1 MTSKRLAFVGEA
13 RGTDEDHASKKAGKP
28 MPLVGAS
35 GRLFNSLLSSIGLV
49 REIVLSKGSAVAI
62 KQPSNILVTNVFN
75 EHPKGNKIGEL
86 MVGKK
91 LGDLGWPALERGKY
105 LDPER
110 KHHIERLFD
119 ELRRFKPDVIVAMGN
134 TPLWALCKVTGIMA
148 RRGCYHQ
155 ADIPGITKA
164 VPVIPTIHP
173 AFILRK
179 MVWMPLAMS
188 DFQKAAKLA
197 EGRLKLAKPKFI
209 AEPTI
214 TDVRKLLT
222 LKGPLAVDIETL
234 PAFRAITC
242 VGVGDTTLSVCVPF
256 VDNRKPGRNY
266 WPTLELE
273 CEAWSILQRVL
284 ENPRTAKILQV
295 AGYDCTWLREIAGV
309 EVRGAIWDTRLGHHA
324 LWPELPHD
332 LGAITT
338 SFPDVLFPPW
348 KAQHKST
355 KADN

>member
-13 RGTDEDHASKKAGKP
+13 WGTDEDHASKKAGRP

-105 LDPER
+105 LDPAR
-110 KHHIERLFD
+110 KHHLDRLLA
-119 ELRRFKPDVIVAMGN
+119 ELKAFRPDVIVAMGN

-179 MVWMPLAMS
+179 MVWFPLAMS
-188 DFQKAAKLA
+188 DFQKAMKLA
-197 EGRLKLAKPKFI
+197 EGRIKVESPKYI
-209 AEPTI
+209 AEPTMA
-214 TDVRKLLT
+214 DVRKLLT
-222 LKGPLAVDIETL
+222 LKGPLAFDIETL
-234 PAFRAITC
+234 PSLRAITC
-242 VGVGDTTLSVCVPF
+242 VGVGSADLVVCVPF
-256 VDNRKPGRNY
+256 FDIRKAGRNY
-266 WPTLELE
+266 WKTDREELE
-273 CEAWSILQRVL
+273 AWDILRKVL
-284 ENPRTAKILQV
+284 GNPKTKKIAQV
-295 AGYDCTWLREIAGV
+295 AAYDLTWLREIAGI
-309 EVRGAIWDTRLGHHA
+309 EVRGQVFDTRLMHHA
-324 LWPELPHD
+324 LYPELPHD
-332 LGAITT
+332 LGAIASTYR
-338 SFPDVLFPPW
+338 LWPPW
-348 KAQHKST
+348 KATFRSQKRDT
-355 KADN
+355 